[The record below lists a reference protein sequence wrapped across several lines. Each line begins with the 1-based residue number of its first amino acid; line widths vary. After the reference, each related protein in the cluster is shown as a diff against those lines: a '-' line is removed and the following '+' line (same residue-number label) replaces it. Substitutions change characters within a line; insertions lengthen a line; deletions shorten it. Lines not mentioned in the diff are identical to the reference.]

1 VQNRSSS
8 LKEKFTFKVEIG
20 KGFTIDVQIPV
31 LNSQPEIW
39 VTAQYWFCF
48 ENKSGRL
55 KVIPSWTTT

>member
-1 VQNRSSS
+1 
-8 LKEKFTFKVEIG
+8 VEIG

-39 VTAQYWFCF
+39 VTAPYWFCF